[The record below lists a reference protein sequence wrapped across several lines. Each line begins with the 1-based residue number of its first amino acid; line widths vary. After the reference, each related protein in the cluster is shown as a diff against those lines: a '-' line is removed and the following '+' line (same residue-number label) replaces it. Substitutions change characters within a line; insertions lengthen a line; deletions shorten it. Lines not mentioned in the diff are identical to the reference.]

1 MKSISAILATL
12 LALPVLAQGPAD
24 AIPQPDT
31 HWEQLRAQSTE
42 LRGRAKLMRTQADK
56 THTDA
61 TALCREKFLMA
72 SCLDDAKKARQEA
85 ERAIQRV
92 EREAAEIDRR
102 LRIHDH
108 EVRLEQRAQKDRE
121 RALEAAQRAEE
132 IRQEDEKHRLKNEKR
147 AAEEEQRRQKA
158 RQD

>member
-1 MKSISAILATL
+1 MKLLIAILAL
-12 LALPVLAQGPAD
+12 LALPVVAQDAPAKVED
-24 AIPQPDT
+24 WD
-31 HWEQLRAQSTE
+31 QLRAQATD

-72 SCLDDAKKARQEA
+72 SCLEDAKHARQEA

-92 EREAAEIDRR
+92 EREAVEIDRR

-108 EVRLEQRAQKDRE
+108 EVRVEQRARKDRE
-121 RALEAAQRAEE
+121 REAEAAQRAEE
-132 IRQEDEKHRLKNEKR
+132 IRQEDERRRLKNEKR
-147 AAEEEQRRQKA
+147 ATEEAQRRQKA
-158 RQD
+158 GRD